1 MPKFNLYSAWMDP
14 VFYVWAAVFAAALVA
29 LVYCIR
35 KYLELKNASFDEEED
50 PSETVAEYADVPVV
64 EPQQDAYAQ
73 PEPQAVQPELTEAA
87 PEPAPELSPEEAQLC
102 CAEAAAEQE
111 PAAGSPAETFVRGI
125 YEGISGLDT
134 RLKGIEAALS
144 KGRVN
149 GDFTVKF
156 LEDIILDIDT
166 LDKAKIKARLEYL
179 VSDLKK

>member
-14 VFYVWAAVFAAALVA
+14 VVYAWAAGFAAALVA

-35 KYLELKNASFDEEED
+35 KYLELKNASFDEEELAGEE
-50 PSETVAEYADVPVV
+50 PAEVYAAAAAAEGQSE
-64 EPQQDAYAQ
+64 YAQ

-87 PEPAPELSPEEAQLC
+87 PESAPALDQLC
-102 CAEAAAEQE
+102 CEEVAAGQE
-111 PAAGSPAETFVRGI
+111 PAAGSPAENFVRGI
-125 YEGISGLDT
+125 YEGISDLDT

-156 LEDIILDIDT
+156 LEDILVDIDS
-166 LDKAKIKARLEYL
+166 LDKTKIKARLEYL

>member
-14 VFYVWAAVFAAALVA
+14 VFYIWAAVFVAVLVGMI
-29 LVYCIR
+29 YSIR
-35 KYLELKNASFDEEED
+35 KYLEIKNASFDEEDQAGEAA
-50 PSETVAEYADVPVV
+50 AEYADVPVV
-64 EPQQDAYAQ
+64 EPETQDGYAGT
-73 PEPQAVQPELTEAA
+73 EPQAVQQELPEAAPESAVEAA
-87 PEPAPELSPEEAQLC
+87 PEPEPACAASAQD
-102 CAEAAAEQE
+102 A

-125 YEGISGLDT
+125 YEGISGLDA
-134 RLKGIEAALS
+134 RLKGIEASLS

-156 LEDIILDIDT
+156 LEDILVDIDT

>member
-14 VFYVWAAVFAAALVA
+14 VVYAWAAAFAVALVT

-35 KYLELKNASFDEEED
+35 KYLEIKNASFDEEE
-50 PSETVAEYADVPVV
+50 PAGEESAEVYAAAAAAEAQSE
-64 EPQQDAYAQ
+64 YAQ
-73 PEPQAVQPELTEAA
+73 PEPETVQPELTEAA
-87 PEPAPELSPEEAQLC
+87 PEPAPEPDPLCCEEA
-102 CAEAAAEQE
+102 APGQE
-111 PAAGSPAETFVRGI
+111 PAAGGPAETFVRGI
-125 YEGISGLDT
+125 YEGISDLDT
-134 RLKGIEAALS
+134 RFKGIEAALA

-156 LEDIILDIDT
+156 LEDILVDIDS